1 LILKIYKLGRMWL
14 LEKQSS
20 TDEEHDGSQQ
30 EPHQPAPVTAA
41 CVANRADGGML

>member
-1 LILKIYKLGRMWL
+1 MRL

-20 TDEEHDGSQQ
+20 TDEENDGSQQ
-30 EPHQPAPVTAA
+30 EPHQPAPVITAV

>member
-1 LILKIYKLGRMWL
+1 MWL

-20 TDEEHDGSQQ
+20 TDQEHDGSQQ
-30 EPHQPAPVTAA
+30 EPHQPDPVTGV

>member
-1 LILKIYKLGRMWL
+1 MQL
-14 LEKQSS
+14 LQKQSS

-30 EPHQPAPVTAA
+30 EPHQPAPVTAV

>member
-1 LILKIYKLGRMWL
+1 MWL

-30 EPHQPAPVTAA
+30 ETHQPALVTAV
-41 CVANRADGGML
+41 CVANCADGGML

>member
-1 LILKIYKLGRMWL
+1 MWL

-30 EPHQPAPVTAA
+30 EPHQPDPVTAV
-41 CVANRADGGML
+41 CGANRANGGML